1 MKLSSLQANKK
12 SKLQEITSSPSKH
25 KSDAKLQEL
34 QKLERAY
41 AQKIEQLKM
50 DQAKKTH
57 VKMSTLSP
65 AASRLMKS
73 RKSLPNV
80 KPAKQ
85 VYLKDKIA
93 LGGVSSG
100 NSSGEEGPMRSKRR
114 KSWLDGQN
122 SYLKPNLAESGK
134 ATISQKLSLVSN
146 KPTSSPSKKRGRR
159 TSIDSKHASSPSKD
173 AKKQDKNS
181 KAPPEPIVEGL
192 YMPNI
197 QQLKLLQQIQ
207 AEKSHR
213 GIDFVALAQCF
224 DTFQRQFTKEEGF
237 DIRSAARIDSI
248 EDEEESVLLEKYTS
262 PLVPF
267 KAYR

>member
-1 MKLSSLQANKK
+1 MILLQANKK
-12 SKLQEITSSPSKH
+12 SKLQETTSSPSKP

-122 SYLKPNLAESGK
+122 SYLKPNLTESGK
-134 ATISQKLSLVSN
+134 AAISQKLSLVSN
-146 KPTSSPSKKRGRR
+146 KQPSSPVSKKRGRR
-159 TSIDSKHASSPSKD
+159 TSVDSKLAPSPTKD

-192 YMPNI
+192 YMPNM
-197 QQLKLLQQIQ
+197 QQLKLLP
-207 AEKSHR
+207 A
-213 GIDFVALAQCF
+213 
-224 DTFQRQFTKEEGF
+224 DTGWEIT
-237 DIRSAARIDSI
+237 
-248 EDEEESVLLEKYTS
+248 
-262 PLVPF
+262 
-267 KAYR
+267 